1 MPRGVFDPRIFQ
13 NNVFQIS
20 IWYSPLPHDLS
31 TAVAVRPGA
40 QGFIVVRD
48 AATGVLSM
56 RPHPYSASV
65 EVRPDDVGVGLIEV
79 RDKASGE
86 VVVL

>member
-1 MPRGVFDPRIFQ
+1 MSGVFDPRIFQ
-13 NNVFQIS
+13 HNVFQIW
-20 IWYSPLPHDLS
+20 IWYPPLAHDLETS
-31 TAVAVRPGA
+31 LEVRPGA

-56 RPHPYSASV
+56 RPHPYNATV

-79 RDKASGE
+79 RDKATGE
-86 VVVL
+86 VSVL